1 MLIKCLNIRFLLT
14 AFITTDYMELHEDY
28 MGGIKN
34 TQSKICLFIDLLLA
48 YMITDDRQIFIER
61 NFNIY
66 LFYFY

>member
-34 TQSKICLFIDLLLA
+34 TQSKICLFIDSLLA
-48 YMITDDRQIFIER
+48 YMITGDQ
-61 NFNIY
+61 
-66 LFYFY
+66 